1 MRSISSRS
9 VVLAALILV
18 IVVPAVRSSETGFWP
33 TGGGSATGYDIGNAV
48 ATAPSGDVLTVG
60 EFEREATF
68 GDTVLRSEGLSDIF
82 VIRQNGAGG
91 ILWAVSAGGAMDDRA
106 VAVTTDESGNAY
118 VTGVCAGTVR
128 FGGITAVGH
137 SDGQPEAFVA
147 KIDPEGSWRWVILG
161 TGPEIDEAAGIGY
174 LPGDDTTIPHT
185 PGSVIIGGRYRCDV
199 TFGSKNIS
207 QGYCPSNRD
216 SSFVVRIDTDGNV
229 IWLDGSTRG
238 DNRLVDLDVAPD
250 GTVYVAGMTAGDTG
264 IGVVDLV
271 GGRYNNWL
279 VNPTFPGQEWA
290 HRMWWSGNDAW
301 INQDVQGD
309 SGWTSRLVT
318 WSEIDLAG
326 ATQPILRFIHG
337 RDAQG
342 NSPTF
347 DGVLSISVD
356 GGGYQDIVAAGGVF
370 LSGAYDGH
378 ITDPSHPFDG
388 QDVWVLPPSPG
399 VTEWVE
405 IDLSAFVGS
414 RIDFDWSAGAAA
426 DSSGFWAIDHV
437 SVVDEATGRRI
448 MYTDMQDHVRGFVAA
463 LTNAATDTPSWQWV
477 HETSLNFDVMA
488 LDAASG
494 FPVVSGVGVPQ
505 GDTLGAPDLEFWPA
519 GNLPPEDGVV
529 AKLRSAGDQWDWAE
543 SLEGAVVWDVATD
556 GSGVAYATA
565 GFDMTRTYGSE
576 TLTSTGL
583 HDFLIASFDDAGNW
597 RWATGG
603 DRYDETD
610 GIPGHGGGPGEESPR
625 GITVSGG
632 AVLVTGAFED
642 TAVFGDDEEITSHG
656 DSDVVTFNL
665 STEGRHFD
673 VQVWTVG
680 QPVPPPPGAELSSAT
695 AVPELKIN
703 GSPATLSDYF
713 YWQGPIP
720 GHPDAALYPIK
731 AVGGA
736 EILWRTSTDLT
747 DPSRVVSVGVAVWP
761 QDRCQ
766 PSTTTACYQVHVAGA
781 PVDIRP
787 DDNHLVHIGT
797 VIPSD
802 GGSDGAVSNN
812 VFTADSPGWAVL
824 EYVDGDAPDPTKYPV
839 VFEVIRTFDFADA
852 PDFSDKVKWPIGTE
866 ITEPFHDE
874 PGKTG
879 FVLNPLAFY
888 DGAGGSAAYD
898 RQGRTGQII
907 PVNRV
912 NPNRTSDHDREMT
925 VVWYRRNHNR
935 VYWGERP
942 IRYDCYWPLDPDVII
957 VASEEGGEVRGQQPL
972 DPAVYPG
979 ARIYDQ
985 PDPTQPGF
993 NPNDEHALTVP
1004 SNTGSGLD
1012 AIFALRADFGTPVN
1026 PSSTAASDPY
1036 VLIKYQDGAGWA
1048 YRVFQ
1053 VLATS
1058 PDYPG
1063 FSFTG
1068 TAATR
1073 IQPPYPLSL
1082 FPGCA
1087 ETSIE
1092 GQAANSTTVPA
1103 PFFKDVHDE
1112 LWASAEGSGA
1122 VLYHYPLQAGFYYD
1136 LNGDDVP
1143 DESTGQCVPWMSRL
1157 PDSMGGTPGLND
1169 PIRVEYQLSWPE
1181 DVPLLEAGESL
1192 FKPKRGLPDIYD
1204 QAAVEVV
1211 YDHRWNEAMA
1221 QGIQNPNFSL
1231 AQVINGFDIRSVS
1244 LSALPQGLSTEIDEV
1259 GETKILGSS
1268 DGAVR
1273 LPVTLRKRLRYDA
1286 LNGLLKL
1293 GGIFDDSGA
1302 GEPLVILDVMSETER
1317 DLLYSLSSDEAWTT
1331 AVHELFLLSRNPQ
1344 GIGMICIG
1352 FDIGTSQVCI
1362 NPRPVFESDILI
1374 GWKDDNNDGILEP
1387 LRSVGG
1393 HPALT
1398 AGAASDEGFIT
1409 LAFNNDESLGS
1420 LPVSLEVIRVGCLV
1434 YPEPPAA
1441 PEITAP
1447 YMGEVKV
1454 LPPDNVFD
1462 ESLTLHF
1469 NGDFGGRVDEI
1480 EFEWYYH
1487 PDEDG
1492 TPPTPLPD
1500 PEHGQMNGW
1509 FAVPVD
1515 DPQGAA
1521 DVTIGGADLQ
1531 TLSDNWYVVRYR
1543 GLSACNN
1550 ETQWSIWAGQPGSTP
1565 LDPRAQL
1572 AEGWVKRVLQGLNPF
1587 DARVKDFHK
1596 AATNTY
1602 ASMIEQLGPRYEGDI
1617 ALNPSAGNLNS
1628 IGLIEAYET
1637 VLHRARTLSID
1648 GTPPVDYGPA
1658 DTAILD
1664 VTSKIADF
1672 YLLLGN
1678 EAFADTEDP
1687 TVGISTDEVQFNIGS
1702 LAPTIFNF
1710 ENQVA
1715 DLLEEELV
1723 LLRGRDDSQ
1732 GPVAAPPVYNRFFW
1746 NFTGGNGE
1754 VAYALSYDIK
1764 DKNLDGFLDATDAK
1778 IQFPQGHG
1786 DTWGHDLTAITHYYD
1801 LLRHPFYS
1809 WVPRPEA
1816 VLVAGVPIQ
1825 VDYFDE
1831 RKFAKIAAA
1840 RALAGAELVNLTYR
1854 SAFTADPD
1862 GQWQGYKDDQSER
1875 AWGLDGWGRRAGQAA
1890 LFDWVTGNA
1899 ILPAEDTNPDHHGI
1913 SKIDRTTVDE
1923 LDEVIAHY
1931 ETIQAEVDAADR
1943 GLNPLGLAQNA
1954 LAFDIDPARVDA
1966 GESHFEQIYD
1976 RAAGALDA
1984 AVSVWD
1990 FANELNRMLRFN
2002 QDQIQ
2007 DMAVNSHSTE
2017 TDFRNKL
2024 IEIFGYPFSDDI
2036 GPAGTYPDGYDGPDL
2051 YHYMYV
2057 DVAKLS
2063 GTGFDI
2069 DGNLPGFVE
2078 RFTATYGPMPSGVQF
2093 LNLTEDEPEGVE
2105 EACDESATNDGCTL
2119 GDLPD
2124 FEMNVEYVT
2133 WRDPKGRF
2141 AFIKPPEWT
2150 GERRAQGKIQDALNE
2165 IFNARIALEKALADY
2180 NALRGDVSDQINL
2193 IKATYNL
2200 RQDQIEVAN
2209 DDLDT
2214 IKDLN
2219 ATISALKLASW
2230 AAEQSAKLIDTSFE
2244 ASEECIP
2251 DNEIAG
2257 MADGGDLFSALKCA
2271 VEEVG
2276 NASSFALESVAGG
2289 LEQAAGIFELAK
2301 EQTELQGAIY
2311 TRIDDSRLELYGL
2324 KDKLDGL
2331 LRREPVLGAEVFA
2344 RAQQLEQ
2351 ARQGYLKALAEGQR
2365 LLSRLITFR
2374 KNTAVAVQEYRYED
2388 MAFRIFRNDALQKYR
2403 AAFDMAARYTY
2414 LAATAYDY
2422 DTSLL
2427 GSDGK
2432 SGQRFLT
2439 DIVRQQSLGQIL
2451 DGEPVPGTPGLAD
2464 PMGKMK
2470 LNFAVLEG
2478 QMGINN
2484 PEIETDALSLRSE
2497 LLRLTDGA
2505 DGAAAW
2511 RKALD
2516 DYRVDDLWQVPEFR
2530 AMMRPFAPESEGP
2543 QPGLVIPFPATVT
2556 FGLNVFGKELGP
2568 HDHAFDPS
2576 RFATRIRGTGV
2587 FFDGYEN
2594 LPLAAT
2600 PRVYLVPAGD
2610 DYLRVPTTDTDA
2622 FPVRQWKVVDQIIP
2636 IPYPVNTDDLAQQD
2650 WTPLDDML
2658 DGSFGI
2664 SRRFS
2669 AFRAYPDTGAV
2680 DDSQLDSRL
2689 VSRSVWNSRWLLVI
2703 PGGTLLGDADEGLET
2718 FIHGVVDADGN
2729 RDEQGVDDVK
2739 ILFKTYA
2746 YEGLK

>member
-1 MRSISSRS
+1 
-9 VVLAALILV
+9 
-18 IVVPAVRSSETGFWP
+18 
-33 TGGGSATGYDIGNAV
+33 
-48 ATAPSGDVLTVG
+48 
-60 EFEREATF
+60 
-68 GDTVLRSEGLSDIF
+68 
-82 VIRQNGAGG
+82 
-91 ILWAVSAGGAMDDRA
+91 
-106 VAVTTDESGNAY
+106 
-118 VTGVCAGTVR
+118 
-128 FGGITAVGH
+128 
-137 SDGQPEAFVA
+137 
-147 KIDPEGSWRWVILG
+147 
-161 TGPEIDEAAGIGY
+161 
-174 LPGDDTTIPHT
+174 
-185 PGSVIIGGRYRCDV
+185 
-199 TFGSKNIS
+199 
-207 QGYCPSNRD
+207 
-216 SSFVVRIDTDGNV
+216 
-229 IWLDGSTRG
+229 
-238 DNRLVDLDVAPD
+238 
-250 GTVYVAGMTAGDTG
+250 
-264 IGVVDLV
+264 
-271 GGRYNNWL
+271 
-279 VNPTFPGQEWA
+279 
-290 HRMWWSGNDAW
+290 
-301 INQDVQGD
+301 
-309 SGWTSRLVT
+309 
-318 WSEIDLAG
+318 
-326 ATQPILRFIHG
+326 
-337 RDAQG
+337 
-342 NSPTF
+342 
-347 DGVLSISVD
+347 
-356 GGGYQDIVAAGGVF
+356 
-370 LSGAYDGH
+370 
-378 ITDPSHPFDG
+378 
-388 QDVWVLPPSPG
+388 
-399 VTEWVE
+399 
-405 IDLSAFVGS
+405 
-414 RIDFDWSAGAAA
+414 
-426 DSSGFWAIDHV
+426 
-437 SVVDEATGRRI
+437 
-448 MYTDMQDHVRGFVAA
+448 
-463 LTNAATDTPSWQWV
+463 
-477 HETSLNFDVMA
+477 
-488 LDAASG
+488 
-494 FPVVSGVGVPQ
+494 
-505 GDTLGAPDLEFWPA
+505 
-519 GNLPPEDGVV
+519 
-529 AKLRSAGDQWDWAE
+529 
-543 SLEGAVVWDVATD
+543 
-556 GSGVAYATA
+556 
-565 GFDMTRTYGSE
+565 
-576 TLTSTGL
+576 
-583 HDFLIASFDDAGNW
+583 
-597 RWATGG
+597 
-603 DRYDETD
+603 
-610 GIPGHGGGPGEESPR
+610 
-625 GITVSGG
+625 
-632 AVLVTGAFED
+632 
-642 TAVFGDDEEITSHG
+642 
-656 DSDVVTFNL
+656 
-665 STEGRHFD
+665 
-673 VQVWTVG
+673 
-680 QPVPPPPGAELSSAT
+680 
-695 AVPELKIN
+695 
-703 GSPATLSDYF
+703 
-713 YWQGPIP
+713 
-720 GHPDAALYPIK
+720 
-731 AVGGA
+731 
-736 EILWRTSTDLT
+736 
-747 DPSRVVSVGVAVWP
+747 
-761 QDRCQ
+761 
-766 PSTTTACYQVHVAGA
+766 
-781 PVDIRP
+781 
-787 DDNHLVHIGT
+787 
-797 VIPSD
+797 
-802 GGSDGAVSNN
+802 
-812 VFTADSPGWAVL
+812 
-824 EYVDGDAPDPTKYPV
+824 
-839 VFEVIRTFDFADA
+839 
-852 PDFSDKVKWPIGTE
+852 
-866 ITEPFHDE
+866 
-874 PGKTG
+874 
-879 FVLNPLAFY
+879 
-888 DGAGGSAAYD
+888 
-898 RQGRTGQII
+898 
-907 PVNRV
+907 
-912 NPNRTSDHDREMT
+912 
-925 VVWYRRNHNR
+925 
-935 VYWGERP
+935 
-942 IRYDCYWPLDPDVII
+942 
-957 VASEEGGEVRGQQPL
+957 
-972 DPAVYPG
+972 
-979 ARIYDQ
+979 
-985 PDPTQPGF
+985 
-993 NPNDEHALTVP
+993 
-1004 SNTGSGLD
+1004 
-1012 AIFALRADFGTPVN
+1012 LRA
-1026 PSSTAASDPY
+1026 
-1036 VLIKYQDGAGWA
+1036 
-1048 YRVFQ
+1048 
-1053 VLATS
+1053 
-1058 PDYPG
+1058 
-1063 FSFTG
+1063 
-1068 TAATR
+1068 
-1073 IQPPYPLSL
+1073 
-1082 FPGCA
+1082 
-1087 ETSIE
+1087 
-1092 GQAANSTTVPA
+1092 
-1103 PFFKDVHDE
+1103 
-1112 LWASAEGSGA
+1112 
-1122 VLYHYPLQAGFYYD
+1122 
-1136 LNGDDVP
+1136 
-1143 DESTGQCVPWMSRL
+1143 
-1157 PDSMGGTPGLND
+1157 
-1169 PIRVEYQLSWPE
+1169 
-1181 DVPLLEAGESL
+1181 
-1192 FKPKRGLPDIYD
+1192 
-1204 QAAVEVV
+1204 
-1211 YDHRWNEAMA
+1211 
-1221 QGIQNPNFSL
+1221 
-1231 AQVINGFDIRSVS
+1231 
-1244 LSALPQGLSTEIDEV
+1244 
-1259 GETKILGSS
+1259 
-1268 DGAVR
+1268 
-1273 LPVTLRKRLRYDA
+1273 
-1286 LNGLLKL
+1286 
-1293 GGIFDDSGA
+1293 
-1302 GEPLVILDVMSETER
+1302 
-1317 DLLYSLSSDEAWTT
+1317 
-1331 AVHELFLLSRNPQ
+1331 
-1344 GIGMICIG
+1344 
-1352 FDIGTSQVCI
+1352 
-1362 NPRPVFESDILI
+1362 
-1374 GWKDDNNDGILEP
+1374 
-1387 LRSVGG
+1387 VGG

-1454 LPPDNVFD
+1454 LPPDNIFD

-1515 DPQGAA
+1515 DPRGAA

-1572 AEGWVKRVLQGLNPF
+1572 AEGWVKRVLEGLNPF

-1658 DTAILD
+1658 NTAILD

-1764 DKNLDGFLDATDAK
+1764 DKNLDGFLNAEDAK

-1786 DTWGHDLTAITHYYD
+1786 DAWGHDLTAITHYYE

-1840 RALAGAELVNLTYR
+1840 RALTGAELVNLTYR

-1862 GQWQGYKDDQSER
+1862 GQWQGYKDDHPER

-1923 LDEVIAHY
+1923 LDEIVAHY

-1954 LAFDIDPARVDA
+1954 LAFDIDPTRVDA

-1976 RAAGALDA
+1976 RAAKALDA

-2024 IEIFGYPFSDDI
+2024 IEIFGYPYSDDI

-2057 DVAKLS
+2057 DAAKLS

-2069 DGNLPGFVE
+2069 DGNLPGTVE
-2078 RFTATYGPMPSGVQF
+2078 RFTVVYGPMPSGVQF

-2105 EACDESATNDGCTL
+2105 EACEESATNDGCTL

-2124 FEMNVEYVT
+2124 FKKNVEYVT
-2133 WRDPKGRF
+2133 WRDPKGHF

-2150 GERRAQGKIQDALNE
+2150 GERRAQGTIQDALNE
-2165 IFNARIALEKALADY
+2165 ILNARIALDKALTDY

-2209 DDLDT
+2209 DDFNT
-2214 IKDLN
+2214 IRNLN
-2219 ATISALKLASW
+2219 ATIGALKAFSW
-2230 AAEQSAKLIDTSFE
+2230 GAEQAAKLIDTSFE
-2244 ASEECIP
+2244 TSSECLPES
-2251 DNEIAG
+2251 EIFG
-2257 MADGGDLFSALKCA
+2257 LADGGDLCSVIRCA
-2271 VEEVG
+2271 TEEVG
-2276 NASSFALESVAGG
+2276 HVSAFALESVGG
-2289 LEQAAGIFELAK
+2289 LLEQGAGMAEMSK

-2311 TRIDDSRLELYGL
+2311 TRIDDARLELYGL

-2365 LLSRLITFR
+2365 LLGRLITFR
-2374 KNTAVAVQEYRYED
+2374 KNTAAAVQEYRYED

-2422 DTSLL
+2422 DTGLL

-2464 PMGKMK
+2464 PMGKMM

-2497 LLRLTDGA
+2497 LLRLTDDA
-2505 DGAAAW
+2505 DGGTAW

-2530 AMMRPFAPESEGP
+2530 AMMRPFAPESNGP
-2543 QPGLVIPFPATVT
+2543 QPGLVIPFSTTVT

-2568 HDHAFDPS
+2568 YDHAYDPS
-2576 RFATRIRGTGV
+2576 RFATRIRSAGV
-2587 FFDGYEN
+2587 YFPGYEN

-2610 DYLRVPTTDTDA
+2610 DYLRAPTTDADA
-2622 FPVRQWKVVDQIIP
+2622 FPVRQWKVIDQIIP
-2636 IPYPVNTDDLAQQD
+2636 IPYPINTDDLAQQD

-2669 AFRAYPDTGAV
+2669 AFRAYPDTGTV
-2680 DDSQLDSRL
+2680 DDAQLDSRL

-2703 PGGTLLGDADEGLET
+2703 PGGTLLGDSDEGLET
-2718 FIHGVVDADGN
+2718 FIHGVADADGN
-2729 RDEQGVDDVK
+2729 RDEQGVDDIK